1 MKKLRRL
8 VNNVEDELDRRVEPS
23 HPSDDRAGPDPG
35 QRGIPGE
42 PSPTGWAPDAV
53 TSETATPPMTRG
65 QWRGAVLGGVAGG
78 IIGALV
84 LLPLAFTGLLDA
96 VPMRILVVAIIGAV
110 AGATAGAVYWGG
122 RLPEMKGETTDADG
136 RPSVGTSLRDPGTD
150 ERGR

>member
-1 MKKLRRL
+1 MRKLRKL
-8 VNNVEDELDRRVEPS
+8 ANHVEDELDRRVEPS
-23 HPSDDRAGPDPG
+23 HQPDDRAGTDSG
-35 QRGIPGE
+35 QSE
-42 PSPTGWAPDAV
+42 ASPSGWTPESV

-65 QWRGAVLGGVAGG
+65 QWRGAVLGGVVGG

-96 VPMRILVVAIIGAV
+96 VPMRVLVVAIIGGI

-122 RLPEMKGETTDADG
+122 RMPEMKGETTDADG
-136 RPSVGTSLRDPGTD
+136 RPSVGTSLRDPDTD